1 MLSSVL
7 KMTDRDKLSAIVPG
21 VCVGGGGGGGGH
33 PNMEG
38 WGHPNMRLERWF
50 PPIHLYG
57 LSLYQGV
64 DKAT

>member
-21 VCVGGGGGGGGH
+21 VCVWGGGH

-38 WGHPNMRLERWF
+38 WSHPNMRLERWF
-50 PPIHLYG
+50 PSIHLYG